1 METSDKNWYVI
12 YTKPRAEKK
21 TAQRLNDIGIEAY
34 CPTVKEI
41 RVWSDRKKKIDKPV
55 LPSMIFVKISEAE
68 RHLVFDIKSVVRF
81 LFWQKEAAKIT
92 DQEIEKLRESLNTK
106 SAYQHIDFETIKV
119 GEKIDLSKLGFKNEE
134 GTIKNIKDNKCWIV
148 LERLGFIIKLEA

>member
-1 METSDKNWYVI
+1 MENSDKNWYVI

-21 TAQRLNDIGIEAY
+21 TAKRLNDFGIEAY

-55 LPSMIFVKISEAE
+55 LPSMIFVKISEDD
-68 RHLVFDIKSVVRF
+68 RHLVFNINTVTRY
-81 LFWQKEAAKIT
+81 LFWDKEAAKVSEN
-92 DQEIEKLRESLNTK
+92 EINELKASLNSK
-106 SAYQHIDFETIKV
+106 SAYQSIDFETIKI

>member
-1 METSDKNWYVI
+1 MKTSDKNWYVI

-55 LPSMIFVKISEAE
+55 LPSMIFVKTSETE
-68 RHLVFDIKSVVRF
+68 RHLVFDIKSVTRF
-81 LFWQKEAAKIT
+81 LSWQNEAAKVT
-92 DQEIEKLRESLNTK
+92 DQEIEELRESLNTK
-106 SAYQHIDFETIKV
+106 SAYQNINFETIKV
-119 GEKIDLSKLGFKNEE
+119 GEKVDLSNLGFENQE

>member
-1 METSDKNWYVI
+1 MKTSDKNWYVI

-55 LPSMIFVKISEAE
+55 LPSMIFVKTSETE
-68 RHLVFDIKSVVRF
+68 RHLVFDIKSVTRF
-81 LFWQKEAAKIT
+81 LSWQNEAAKVT
-92 DQEIEKLRESLNTK
+92 DQEIEELRESLNTK
-106 SAYQHIDFETIKV
+106 SAYQNINFETIKV
-119 GEKIDLSKLGFKNEE
+119 GEKVDLSKLGFENEE